1 MGFSIIIPLYNEE
14 HNISDLINEIL
25 ASLNNLYKE
34 FEILLVNDCS
44 KDNTLKVINQ
54 ISSSNKFI
62 KIIDNNTNLGQSFS
76 IIKGVK
82 KAKYDIICTL
92 DGDGQNNPI
101 DIPRL
106 MDTYLSSEKIY
117 LVGGIRKNRKD
128 NFIKKITS
136 KFANKIRAKI
146 LKDNCIDTGCSLKVF
161 DKNTFLKFPE
171 FKGLHRFLPAFFM
184 HYRKQSV
191 YIDVDHRPR
200 LKGKSNYGTL
210 DRLIYG
216 IIDLLRVLIILKNI
230 KND

>member
-82 KAKYDIICTL
+82 KAKYDIISN
-92 DGDGQNNPI
+92 G
-101 DIPRL
+101 
-106 MDTYLSSEKIY
+106 
-117 LVGGIRKNRKD
+117 
-128 NFIKKITS
+128 
-136 KFANKIRAKI
+136 
-146 LKDNCIDTGCSLKVF
+146 
-161 DKNTFLKFPE
+161 
-171 FKGLHRFLPAFFM
+171 RF
-184 HYRKQSV
+184 
-191 YIDVDHRPR
+191 
-200 LKGKSNYGTL
+200 
-210 DRLIYG
+210 
-216 IIDLLRVLIILKNI
+216 
-230 KND
+230 